1 MAKLGPNSQKA
12 LLLFVGGLTLGLS
25 PSPKHFFRIA
35 KSIHHDWQKIK
46 REELYLAIRNLYK
59 SKLVEE
65 REESDGQTVLII
77 SESGKRKVL
86 TYKLDE
92 MIIRRPKIWDKK
104 WRLVIFDIPENRKKF
119 RDALRRKLK
128 ELDFYEL
135 QKSVFVFPFEC
146 QNELDFIIEFFQLRP
161 YVRCGLLQSI
171 DNDLHLRKI
180 FKLI

>member
-1 MAKLGPNSQKA
+1 MAKLGANSQKV
-12 LLLFVGGLTLGLS
+12 LLLFIGGLALGLN

-35 KSIHHDWQKIK
+35 KSIHYNWQKIK

-59 SKLVEE
+59 SKLIEE
-65 REESDGQTVLII
+65 KEKPDGRTVLII
-77 SESGKRKVL
+77 SEAGKRRAL
-86 TYKLDE
+86 SYKFEE
-92 MIIRRPKIWDKK
+92 MLIKRPKIWDKK

-180 FKLI
+180 FKLM